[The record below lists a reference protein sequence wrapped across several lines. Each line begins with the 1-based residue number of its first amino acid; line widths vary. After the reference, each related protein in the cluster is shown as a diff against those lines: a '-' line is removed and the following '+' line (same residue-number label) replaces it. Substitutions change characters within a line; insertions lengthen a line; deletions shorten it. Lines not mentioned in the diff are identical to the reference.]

1 MEALRKLPEL
11 ILKSILTTWRDE
23 FVNMENPQELLWD
36 YVQKYVDG
44 KSGYLIADDTIMDK
58 PRGPKIE
65 GLFWK
70 AQTFGKGAVSGQ
82 FGVDRWEIR
91 VSRCFSRI

>member
-1 MEALRKLPEL
+1 MIKLQ
-11 ILKSILTTWRDE
+11 ING
-23 FVNMENPQELLWD
+23 FVLLQFFAIRGFVRTHPQQVLWD

-82 FGVDRWEIR
+82 FGEVLMKKVSSRR
-91 VSRCFSRI
+91 VLGAVY